1 MRNQDKHSAFFYTS
15 KTQPVLIWTVF
26 IQKYCSSNSIIT
38 CEILKETRFFAL
50 VSRRTIVWLCFP
62 GSERFYHNKNQ
73 IFFNKSCCYGPLL
86 DPDKVSQLPEATP
99 PGKVSS
105 VIRTG
110 LEMVAKAAFDPEKVI
125 DLMQEGCGVRVVVKH
140 KGKILKKVRKRTGFH
155 IQWYMFINWTCPIQT
170 IRADKGKCWM
180 EPCVHPFIFPRL
192 LWSCAV
198 LWKRAKMF

>member
-1 MRNQDKHSAFFYTS
+1 MQYHIMFS
-15 KTQPVLIWTVF
+15 
-26 IQKYCSSNSIIT
+26 
-38 CEILKETRFFAL
+38 
-50 VSRRTIVWLCFP
+50 P

-140 KGKILKKVRKRTGFH
+140 KGKILKKVKKGTRFH
-155 IQWYMFINWTCPIQT
+155 IQ
-170 IRADKGKCWM
+170 
-180 EPCVHPFIFPRL
+180 
-192 LWSCAV
+192 
-198 LWKRAKMF
+198 

>member
-1 MRNQDKHSAFFYTS
+1 MNLLYDEKACYQNIGTLS
-15 KTQPVLIWTVF
+15 L
-26 IQKYCSSNSIIT
+26 
-38 CEILKETRFFAL
+38 L
-50 VSRRTIVWLCFP
+50 P

-140 KGKILKKVRKRTGFH
+140 KGKILKKVR
-155 IQWYMFINWTCPIQT
+155 
-170 IRADKGKCWM
+170 
-180 EPCVHPFIFPRL
+180 EPTAFV
-192 LWSCAV
+192 V
-198 LWKRAKMF
+198 VVG

>member
-1 MRNQDKHSAFFYTS
+1 MVWSELFLRWKNCTNLDLGMTK
-15 KTQPVLIWTVF
+15 
-26 IQKYCSSNSIIT
+26 
-38 CEILKETRFFAL
+38 ILKVLTQRGKNSLWWNTHKNLLDPFL
-50 VSRRTIVWLCFP
+50 KDSCFCS

-140 KGKILKKVRKRTGFH
+140 KGKILKKVRGNMSFWLCFLTTRFQRCLSE
-155 IQWYMFINWTCPIQT
+155 QW
-170 IRADKGKCWM
+170 KGW
-180 EPCVHPFIFPRL
+180 F
-192 LWSCAV
+192 
-198 LWKRAKMF
+198 

>member
-1 MRNQDKHSAFFYTS
+1 MFS
-15 KTQPVLIWTVF
+15 
-26 IQKYCSSNSIIT
+26 
-38 CEILKETRFFAL
+38 
-50 VSRRTIVWLCFP
+50 P

-140 KGKILKKVRKRTGFH
+140 KGKILKKVK
-155 IQWYMFINWTCPIQT
+155 
-170 IRADKGKCWM
+170 KGRDFTFSDTFFDRC
-180 EPCVHPFIFPRL
+180 FP
-192 LWSCAV
+192 S
-198 LWKRAKMF
+198 

>member
-1 MRNQDKHSAFFYTS
+1 MNNVIFLS
-15 KTQPVLIWTVF
+15 
-26 IQKYCSSNSIIT
+26 
-38 CEILKETRFFAL
+38 
-50 VSRRTIVWLCFP
+50 

-110 LEMVAKAAFDPEKVI
+110 LEMVAKAAFDAEKVI

-140 KGKILKKVRKRTGFH
+140 KGKILKKVRKTTGFH
-155 IQWYMFINWTCPIQT
+155 IQWYMFFFNRP
-170 IRADKGKCWM
+170 
-180 EPCVHPFIFPRL
+180 FPREKP
-192 LWSCAV
+192 V
-198 LWKRAKMF
+198 I

>member
-1 MRNQDKHSAFFYTS
+1 MHISYGTS
-15 KTQPVLIWTVF
+15 WENLFQTVDRLF
-26 IQKYCSSNSIIT
+26 
-38 CEILKETRFFAL
+38 L
-50 VSRRTIVWLCFP
+50 P

-140 KGKILKKVRKRTGFH
+140 KGKILKKVRTDRE
-155 IQWYMFINWTCPIQT
+155 IAQT
-170 IRADKGKCWM
+170 DWVDRPDVREERQIR
-180 EPCVHPFIFPRL
+180 P
-192 LWSCAV
+192 
-198 LWKRAKMF
+198 

>member
-1 MRNQDKHSAFFYTS
+1 MIMFS
-15 KTQPVLIWTVF
+15 
-26 IQKYCSSNSIIT
+26 
-38 CEILKETRFFAL
+38 
-50 VSRRTIVWLCFP
+50 P

-140 KGKILKKVRKRTGFH
+140 KGKILKKVSKRKGFH
-155 IQWYMFINWTCPIQT
+155 SQCYMFVNRTCPMQT
-170 IRADKGKCWM
+170 IQQKQNVTAHAPICMSLTIVKLRCALEYNKDPLLQMTGK
-180 EPCVHPFIFPRL
+180 PQR
-192 LWSCAV
+192 
-198 LWKRAKMF
+198 

>member
-1 MRNQDKHSAFFYTS
+1 MIMFS
-15 KTQPVLIWTVF
+15 
-26 IQKYCSSNSIIT
+26 
-38 CEILKETRFFAL
+38 
-50 VSRRTIVWLCFP
+50 P

-140 KGKILKKVRKRTGFH
+140 KGKILKKVSKRKKFRGVNASCLL
-155 IQWYMFINWTCPIQT
+155 IQL
-170 IRADKGKCWM
+170 IRCRQFNK
-180 EPCVHPFIFPRL
+180 I
-192 LWSCAV
+192 
-198 LWKRAKMF
+198 KM

>member
-1 MRNQDKHSAFFYTS
+1 MRSFVRTLVVAIQFRKHDRVRFS
-15 KTQPVLIWTVF
+15 V
-26 IQKYCSSNSIIT
+26 
-38 CEILKETRFFAL
+38 IL
-50 VSRRTIVWLCFP
+50 P

-140 KGKILKKVRKRTGFH
+140 KGKILKKVRTGRPVDRPDADGQTEQPDAH
-155 IQWYMFINWTCPIQT
+155 RQTGRWT
-170 IRADKGKCWM
+170 DG
-180 EPCVHPFIFPRL
+180 
-192 LWSCAV
+192 
-198 LWKRAKMF
+198 

>member
-1 MRNQDKHSAFFYTS
+1 MIILEDVFKFGQHSLESAFRQVTIATC
-15 KTQPVLIWTVF
+15 KMHLTCKEIGTIIVF
-26 IQKYCSSNSIIT
+26 SHS
-38 CEILKETRFFAL
+38 LFL
-50 VSRRTIVWLCFP
+50 P

-140 KGKILKKVRKRTGFH
+140 KGKILKKVRKRQRCTM
-155 IQWYMFINWTCPIQT
+155 Y
-170 IRADKGKCWM
+170 
-180 EPCVHPFIFPRL
+180 PFVF
-192 LWSCAV
+192 S
-198 LWKRAKMF
+198 

>member
-1 MRNQDKHSAFFYTS
+1 MIMFR
-15 KTQPVLIWTVF
+15 
-26 IQKYCSSNSIIT
+26 
-38 CEILKETRFFAL
+38 
-50 VSRRTIVWLCFP
+50 P

-140 KGKILKKVRKRTGFH
+140 KGKILKKVRFH
-155 IQWYMFINWTCPIQT
+155 IQWYMVFN
-170 IRADKGKCWM
+170 RS
-180 EPCVHPFIFPRL
+180 FPSSVVPL
-192 LWSCAV
+192 
-198 LWKRAKMF
+198 F

>member
-1 MRNQDKHSAFFYTS
+1 MLLYDEKACYQN
-15 KTQPVLIWTVF
+15 L
-26 IQKYCSSNSIIT
+26 
-38 CEILKETRFFAL
+38 ETL
-50 VSRRTIVWLCFP
+50 TLLP

-140 KGKILKKVRKRTGFH
+140 KGKILKKVREPTAFVVVVGWGRGQTENRVRENTKGFITGKLEKFAKVMH
-155 IQWYMFINWTCPIQT
+155 SLDYEQSLFLV
-170 IRADKGKCWM
+170 R
-180 EPCVHPFIFPRL
+180 
-192 LWSCAV
+192 
-198 LWKRAKMF
+198 RAKRPRHANDHART

>member
-1 MRNQDKHSAFFYTS
+1 MLLYDEKACYQN
-15 KTQPVLIWTVF
+15 I
-26 IQKYCSSNSIIT
+26 
-38 CEILKETRFFAL
+38 ETL
-50 VSRRTIVWLCFP
+50 TLLP

-140 KGKILKKVRKRTGFH
+140 KGKILKKVREPTAFVVVVGWGRGQTENRVRENTKGFITCKLEKFAKVMH
-155 IQWYMFINWTCPIQT
+155 SSLRSCYFEVSFKVFIQSKP
-170 IRADKGKCWM
+170 A
-180 EPCVHPFIFPRL
+180 
-192 LWSCAV
+192 
-198 LWKRAKMF
+198 

>member
-1 MRNQDKHSAFFYTS
+1 M
-15 KTQPVLIWTVF
+15 IF
-26 IQKYCSSNSIIT
+26 IS
-38 CEILKETRFFAL
+38 
-50 VSRRTIVWLCFP
+50 P

-140 KGKILKKVRKRTGFH
+140 KGKILKKVRKTTGFD
-155 IQWYMFINWTCPIQT
+155 I
-170 IRADKGKCWM
+170 
-180 EPCVHPFIFPRL
+180 
-192 LWSCAV
+192 
-198 LWKRAKMF
+198 

>member
-1 MRNQDKHSAFFYTS
+1 MIMFS
-15 KTQPVLIWTVF
+15 
-26 IQKYCSSNSIIT
+26 
-38 CEILKETRFFAL
+38 
-50 VSRRTIVWLCFP
+50 P

-140 KGKILKKVRKRTGFH
+140 KGKILKKVSKRKKCF
-155 IQWYMFINWTCPIQT
+155 MFVNRTCPLQT
-170 IRADKGKCWM
+170 IQQKQNVTAHAPICISVTIVKLR
-180 EPCVHPFIFPRL
+180 
-192 LWSCAV
+192 CA
-198 LWKRAKMF
+198 LE

>member
-1 MRNQDKHSAFFYTS
+1 MIIFEDVFKFGQYSLEVLYNLWNYTKIRNFLGLTRKEIGTIIEFSHSLFS
-15 KTQPVLIWTVF
+15 
-26 IQKYCSSNSIIT
+26 
-38 CEILKETRFFAL
+38 
-50 VSRRTIVWLCFP
+50 P

-140 KGKILKKVRKRTGFH
+140 KGKILKKVRKKQRCTK
-155 IQWYMFINWTCPIQT
+155 CPF
-170 IRADKGKCWM
+170 
-180 EPCVHPFIFPRL
+180 VFP
-192 LWSCAV
+192 
-198 LWKRAKMF
+198 